1 MVPWSG
7 SFVSLWP
14 ILVSSLHI
22 DPVTLGVE
30 QITPK
35 LSGLK
40 NEHIFF
46 SWIFVLCGNWW
57 DTWCLLTIA
66 SAGEAQG
73 WNLLKA
79 HSVTYL
85 VVDAGFWGQS
95 GVGLLSE
102 TPSMWPL
109 YVVWALYKYCGWFQG
124 KGGGGGEREDE
135 REGNVDRTVSDDS
148 LAGMHHYLPW
158 LLFIEA
164 FTKSL
169 PSSKSIDF
177 PSWWGNVVPYN
188 VVEEQWD
195 WKYCCG
201 CLGGCILPHSC
212 LWFPSFP
219 EPAPSPSSPLSWH
232 LLVSFLHTLLIW
244 LRFTGRMGVNVVLFY
259 IFMFK
264 QTKWSKW
271 QHQLDNPG
279 GKRQSQEK
287 CLQSLGLPDF
297 LLLSAKTVRFRDL

>member
-1 MVPWSG
+1 MNLRFVWKLVRYLVFTHYRISWWSPGLESPKG
-7 SFVSLWP
+7 S
-14 ILVSSLHI
+14 
-22 DPVTLGVE
+22 
-30 QITPK
+30 
-35 LSGLK
+35 LS
-40 NEHIFF
+40 HIFS
-46 SWIFVLCGNWW
+46 SWCWILGPIWSWSLV
-57 DTWCLLTIA
+57 
-66 SAGEAQG
+66 
-73 WNLLKA
+73 WN
-79 HSVTYL
+79 
-85 VVDAGFWGQS
+85 
-95 GVGLLSE
+95 
-102 TPSMWPL
+102 TPMWPL

-124 KGGGGGEREDE
+124 QGGGGRREREDE
-135 REGNVDRTVSDDS
+135 REGNIERTVSDDS

-279 GKRQSQEK
+279 GKCQSQEK

-297 LLLSAKTVRFRDL
+297 LLCKFFKNICANVYSYRVSPYVCLTKVQSTSYIW